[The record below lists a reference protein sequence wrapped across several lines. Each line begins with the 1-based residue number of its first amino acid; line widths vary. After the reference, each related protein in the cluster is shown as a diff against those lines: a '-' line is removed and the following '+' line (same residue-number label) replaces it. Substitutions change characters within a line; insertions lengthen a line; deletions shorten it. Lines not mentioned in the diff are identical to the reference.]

1 MGKGE
6 RTNRRPSAVPSLP
19 DVIREGRHVR
29 IVTEEKTAVVILGAG
44 PDIIVEMDDGTGPRV
59 IPRWDIEL
67 IDRTR

>member
-1 MGKGE
+1 M
-6 RTNRRPSAVPSLP
+6 
-19 DVIREGRHVR
+19 R